1 MARLTETEKV
11 QLLRP
16 VKIDAPAQ
24 ALRLSFRDY
33 LEFAT
38 FASRFNRGIKP
49 VRFKGKYWRL

>member
-16 VKIDAPAQ
+16 IKIDAPVPPS
-24 ALRLSFRDY
+24 RLSFRDY

-38 FASRFNRGIKP
+38 FASRFNRGTKP